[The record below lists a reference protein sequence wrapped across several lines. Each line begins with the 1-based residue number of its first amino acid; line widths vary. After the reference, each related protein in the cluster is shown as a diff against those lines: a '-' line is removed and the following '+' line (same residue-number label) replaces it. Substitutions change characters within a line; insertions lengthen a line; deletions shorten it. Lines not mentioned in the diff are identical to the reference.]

1 MTIALAL
8 LAVLCGIAAITPR
21 GVSKRERARDAR
33 GRFVGDDPNTPD
45 RNEAW
50 K

>member
-1 MTIALAL
+1 MTIALLL
-8 LAVLCGIAAITPR
+8 LAAALGIAAITPR
-21 GVSKRERARDAR
+21 GVSRRERARDAK
-33 GRFVGDDPNTPD
+33 GRFVPDDPATL